1 MRRSILSINGNKPM
15 NYLLQTVISER
26 YDFISA
32 SDVFQGVN
40 ELKRKPE
47 IELIIIDVDYHT
59 PDSWNFIQHIKTS
72 GLYQDKQII
81 VLINGESRKVNEKMP
96 GAKEY
101 NFFYKPFSP
110 LDMIKTIDELM
121 FASTLQ
127 N

>member
-1 MRRSILSINGNKPM
+1 M

-26 YDFISA
+26 YDFIPA
-32 SDVFQGVN
+32 SDVFQGMN
-40 ELKRKPE
+40 ELKRKSE
-47 IELIIIDVDYHT
+47 IELVIIDVDYHT

-72 GLYQDKQII
+72 RLYQDKQII
-81 VLINGESRKVNEKMP
+81 VLINGESRKVNEKSP
-96 GAKEY
+96 EAKNY

-121 FASTLQ
+121 LASTIE

>member
-1 MRRSILSINGNKPM
+1 M
-15 NYLLQTVISER
+15 NYLLQTVIADR
-26 YDFISA
+26 YDFIA
-32 SDVFQGVN
+32 VSDVFQGVN
-40 ELKRKPE
+40 ELKRKQE

-81 VLINGESRKVNEKMP
+81 VLINSESKKVNEKSP
-96 GAKEY
+96 EAKSY

-121 FASTLQ
+121 FAGNIQ